1 MGESLWHLRTPAD
14 VARLARVVEATRVA
28 QAHQLN
34 ERSSRSHALV
44 HLHLVQNAG
53 GKVIRRHFLF
63 VDLAGS
69 ERIERS
75 GVEGA
80 GKKQA
85 VAINSS
91 LSVLG
96 KVIKELLSGS
106 RHVSFRDSTL
116 TQLLRAA
123 FSGRSCTAVV
133 VNIAAEEAHLDET
146 VVCNA
151 CGLPCNVCCL
161 SSSPCRC
168 LLPVKRSAS
177 CMLHVTR
184 RVRHAS
190 SSPSPAPSLLRHVRF
205 LPPARL
211 LSPSHQTPAV
221 PALVVCNWSGG
232 MLFGLPRLRT

>member
-96 KVIKELLSGS
+96 KVIKELLACS
-106 RHVSFRDSTL
+106 RHVNLRGSTM
-116 TQLLRAA
+116 TQLLP
-123 FSGRSCTAVV
+123 
-133 VNIAAEEAHLDET
+133 L
-146 VVCNA
+146 
-151 CGLPCNVCCL
+151 
-161 SSSPCRC
+161 C
-168 LLPVKRSAS
+168 LLRPL
-177 CMLHVTR
+177 LHSR
-184 RVRHAS
+184 CRQHR
-190 SSPSPAPSLLRHVRF
+190 
-205 LPPARL
+205 
-211 LSPSHQTPAV
+211 
-221 PALVVCNWSGG
+221 G
-232 MLFGLPRLRT
+232 